1 MSILRS
7 SPCCRWSRSH
17 LQEYTILKHWPWCS
31 HSFGLLT
38 VEHNLVEPARSYI
51 RELLEAQGYL
61 FHSTANVDDW
71 CVELSSSD
79 DSEDEQIHTLI
90 PVSGSCWKRCEFR
103 SIALVDDWHAE
114 TGRSRVCRT
123 RYACICPVAGAGCA
137 RLRGVQHRLRLA
149 NGATAEDYG

>member
-1 MSILRS
+1 
-7 SPCCRWSRSH
+7 
-17 LQEYTILKHWPWCS
+17 
-31 HSFGLLT
+31 

-90 PVSGSCWKRCEFR
+90 PVSGSCWKCCEFR
-103 SIALVDDWHAE
+103 ASPWSTTGTPKPDAVGFVEPRMHAFVPSPALYERGCVVCSIACDRQMVRPRRITADTTTADNLPFAGWRLWRNCV
-114 TGRSRVCRT
+114 RV
-123 RYACICPVAGAGCA
+123 
-137 RLRGVQHRLRLA
+137 
-149 NGATAEDYG
+149 